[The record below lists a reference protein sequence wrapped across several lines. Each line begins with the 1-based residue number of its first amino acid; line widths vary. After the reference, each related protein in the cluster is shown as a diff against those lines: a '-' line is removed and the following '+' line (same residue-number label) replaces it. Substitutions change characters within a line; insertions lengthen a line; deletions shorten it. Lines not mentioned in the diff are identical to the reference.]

1 MVIKFSSKKGFTLPE
16 VIIALAVMVLVIFG
30 STNLVVSIIRSNTE
44 NIHTIIAYGL
54 AQEGLEAVRN
64 IRDSNWLL
72 GANYNATLKEKKI
85 WGAAFPEFLSDDL
98 VYTVEYEKLEPS
110 NETIND
116 PDSLARIVPWDLQI
130 LSDTTKARLYKHEIE
145 RGQQRKEIHYT
156 HDPDGGEPTPF
167 TRYLFIEPAEYE
179 NGEGY
184 VVSSIV
190 TWDEF
195 GRAKQVRLDSEIT
208 NWKD

>member
-1 MVIKFSSKKGFTLPE
+1 MNKISLKKGFTLPE
-16 VIIALAVMVLVIFG
+16 VIIALAIIVLVVFG
-30 STNLVVSIIRSNTE
+30 STNLVVSIIRSNAE
-44 NIHTIIAYGL
+44 NIHTIVAYGL

-64 IRDSNWLL
+64 IRDSDWLL
-72 GANYNATLKEKKI
+72 GAGFNATLKDRKI
-85 WGAAFPEFLSDDL
+85 WGAAFPEFSSDDL
-98 VYTVEYEKLEPS
+98 VFTVEYKQLEPS
-110 NETIND
+110 NQIIND
-116 PDSLARIVPWDLQI
+116 PDSLSWVVPWDLQV

-145 RGQQRKEIHYT
+145 RGQDRKEIYYS
-156 HDPDGGEPTPF
+156 HDPNEGEPTAY